1 MLNDAIERFRVVRNG
16 ATVHIEAAVR
26 QWDAKFPRLVFTHH
40 SGSEAVAECV
50 RVRVDDVLGDLM
62 ETVRR
67 QAYNAGY
74 AEGRAKRKKL
84 NCFSVCVRVHDCVGW
99 REE

>member
-1 MLNDAIERFRVVRNG
+1 MIDAVERFRVVRDG
-16 ATVHIEAAVR
+16 AKVQIEAAVR
-26 QWDAKFPRLVFTHH
+26 LWDAKFPVLVFTREYND
-40 SGSEAVAECV
+40 EATAECV
-50 RVRVDDVLGDLM
+50 RRVLDDGQRDLM

-74 AEGRAKRKKL
+74 ADGRAKRKKL